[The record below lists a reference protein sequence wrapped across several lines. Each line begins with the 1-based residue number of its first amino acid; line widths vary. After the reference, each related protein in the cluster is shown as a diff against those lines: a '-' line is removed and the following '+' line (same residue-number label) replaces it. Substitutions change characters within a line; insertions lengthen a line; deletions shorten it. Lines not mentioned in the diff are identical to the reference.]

1 MTHFGMLCPALP
13 GHLNPM
19 MALGRELKR
28 RGHDLTFFQIPDVKS
43 KILAEGFNFHPIG
56 QDVYP
61 PGSLKKFLAHLGKL
75 KGPPAIIYWHQD
87 HQQVAGVVCR
97 DAPKAIQ
104 KAGVEALLIDQ
115 LEPGGAAVA
124 ERLQLPFITIC
135 NALALNRE
143 PGIPPIFTHWVYQ
156 EASWVHLRNQVAS
169 YLSDLTVQPF
179 HVVVARY
186 RRQWK
191 LPPLKGSDIFFANSQ
206 LAQISQQ
213 PTTFDFP
220 RQFLPK
226 CFHYTG
232 PWRNQSAQVVPFPWE
247 RLTDKPLIYASL
259 GTLQIS
265 KYDVFHCIAAACEP
279 LDVQLVIT
287 HGGGMNEEQAQKLPG
302 SPLVVSY
309 APQLEVLAKATL
321 AITHAGLN
329 TVLDAL
335 SYGVPLVAIPITF
348 EQPGIA
354 ARLQWTGAGQ
364 MLPVSRL
371 SVSRLRT
378 AIQQVLTEKSYRQNA
393 ERLRD
398 SLRQAGGVVQAADIV
413 ERVIETGKPVLAD
426 N

>member
-19 MALGRELKR
+19 MALGRELKAR
-28 RGHDLTFFQIPDVKS
+28 NHSITFFQIPDVES
-43 KILAEGFNFHPIG
+43 KITAEGFNFYPIG
-56 QDVYP
+56 QDLYP
-61 PGSLKKFLAHLGKL
+61 PGALKEFLAHLGKL
-75 KGPPAIIYWHQD
+75 KGPPAILYWHQD
-87 HQQVAGVVCR
+87 HQKVASIVCR
-97 DAPKAIQ
+97 DVPHALEKT
-104 KAGVEALLIDQ
+104 GVEALLIDQ
-115 LEPGGAAVA
+115 LEPGGGAVA
-124 ERLQLPFITIC
+124 EFLKLPFITIC

-143 PGIPPIFTHWVYQ
+143 PGIPPIFTHQVYQ
-156 EASWVHLRNQVAS
+156 RSKWAHLRNRIL
-169 YLSDLTVQPF
+169 YYISDLTVQPF

-186 RRQWK
+186 RRRWN
-191 LPPLKGSDIFFANSQ
+191 LPALKGSDIFFANSQ

-213 PTTFDFP
+213 PITFDFP
-220 RQFLPK
+220 RQSLPK
-226 CFHYTG
+226 HFHYTG

-247 RLTDKPLIYASL
+247 RLTGKPLIYASL

-265 KYDVFHCIAAACEP
+265 KYDIFHCIAAACEP

-287 HGGGMNEEQAQKLPG
+287 HGGGMSEEQAQKLPG

-335 SYGVPLVAIPITF
+335 SYGIPLVAIPITF

-364 MLPVSRL
+364 MIPASRL

-378 AIQQVLTEKSYRQNA
+378 AIQQVLTEKSCRENA

-398 SLRQAGGVVQAADIV
+398 SLQQTGGVVQAADIV
-413 ERVIETGKPVLAD
+413 EKVMVTRTKRSI
-426 N
+426 